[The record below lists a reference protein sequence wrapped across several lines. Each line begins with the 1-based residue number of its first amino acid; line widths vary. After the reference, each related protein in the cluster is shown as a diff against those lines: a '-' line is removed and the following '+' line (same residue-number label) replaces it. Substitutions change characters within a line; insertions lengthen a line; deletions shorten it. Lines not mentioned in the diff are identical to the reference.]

1 MADHAKR
8 AIALADK
15 VLSFVE
21 DGLNGIDRAT
31 AAWPAEY
38 RAIVWETVADI
49 AARRG
54 REARAS
60 DVGTPSQ
67 GAR

>member
-1 MADHAKR
+1 MSKR
-8 AIALADK
+8 AQNPIALADR

-31 AAWPAEY
+31 AAWPDEF

-49 AARRG
+49 ATRRG
-54 REARAS
+54 QAARAS
-60 DVGTPSQ
+60 DVK
-67 GAR
+67 GAPDHG